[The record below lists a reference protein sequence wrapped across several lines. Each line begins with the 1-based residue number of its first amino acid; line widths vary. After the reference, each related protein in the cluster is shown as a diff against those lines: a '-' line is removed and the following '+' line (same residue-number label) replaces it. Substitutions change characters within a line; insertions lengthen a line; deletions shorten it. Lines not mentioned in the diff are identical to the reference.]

1 MVSVIFRLYVVMYPN
16 NEILLMAYTI
26 LYTFLKL
33 YTVNQKFKKKCSK
46 KGEENLWSS
55 RSSLFGCSTFGNS
68 LTRASVDG
76 PSGVQ
81 QYYSRH
87 SLPCV
92 LFQETSQSCSCA
104 LQQPT
109 SHGWHDNDEHQWPQN
124 CSTGELALLALIY
137 SWILITVE
145 SFRFVSANFQG
156 LWVFCLFVVM

>member
-33 YTVNQKFKKKCSK
+33 HTVNQKLKKNVQR
-46 KGEENLWSS
+46 KGRRICDHLEVHCLVA
-55 RSSLFGCSTFGNS
+55 LLLGHS

-109 SHGWHDNDEHQWPQN
+109 SHGWHDNDEHQ
-124 CSTGELALLALIY
+124 
-137 SWILITVE
+137 
-145 SFRFVSANFQG
+145 
-156 LWVFCLFVVM
+156 